1 MCAAYS
7 CMLNFVYFNFDQTF
21 LCIND
26 SDEQPIFLRYIF
38 ILQEKTKEMPTALQP
53 NQALFSFT
61 IILIR

>member
-21 LCIND
+21 LCVND
-26 SDEQPIFLRYIF
+26 SDEQPIFYVIF
-38 ILQEKTKEMPTALQP
+38 LYYKKTKEMPMALQP

-61 IILIR
+61 IVLIR